1 MPSFPT
7 NLTFETPVKNTTSYQ
22 VKVGFLSGFS
32 RQPTSQKTHL
42 RPASTEWEVGF
53 LSGFSKVGF

>member
-42 RPASTEWEVGF
+42 RPASTE
-53 LSGFSKVGF
+53 